1 MTVQTYFAAFRD
13 FVRAEKFK
21 GKQTSVA
28 LRFALSNDRTLLE
41 YALQG
46 WVKDL
51 AEAKRRQE
59 AGIKR
64 EQSKKFLLAFASSS
78 NEALLRTSIGAF
90 RDLRR
95 EGVQTALFFR
105 GDGGRM
111 REVCMYTRFRSY
123 VCILAHRPLPPPPTF
138 LRFFQGCFSSKTP
151 L

>member
-1 MTVQTYFAAFRD
+1 MARAEKYGKFLLWFNVPDHVTVQTYFAAFRD

-28 LRFALSNDRTLLE
+28 LRFALPNDRTLLE

-78 NEALLRTSIGAF
+78 NESLLRTSISAWSQYRIPVCYSFQPEGGGI
-90 RDLRR
+90 RR
-95 EGVQTALFFR
+95 L
-105 GDGGRM
+105 
-111 REVCMYTRFRSY
+111 
-123 VCILAHRPLPPPPTF
+123 
-138 LRFFQGCFSSKTP
+138 
-151 L
+151 